1 MYIMLDADMFFY
13 FDNYAIY
20 VFFIFGI
27 FISYIF
33 VKDPSGI
40 G

>member
-1 MYIMLDADMFFY
+1 MYIILDADMFFN
-13 FDNYAIY
+13 FDDYAIY
-20 VFFIFGI
+20 VFLIFGI